1 MKTQKKI
8 EIKRN
13 YPSTAVFVKHAN
25 MWAKTEWE
33 HGKQKITW
41 HEEKPI

>member
-1 MKTQKKI
+1 MKNQKKT
-8 EIKRN
+8 EIKKN
-13 YPSTAVFVKHAN
+13 YPPRFVFVKRAN

-41 HEEKPI
+41 HEEKPL